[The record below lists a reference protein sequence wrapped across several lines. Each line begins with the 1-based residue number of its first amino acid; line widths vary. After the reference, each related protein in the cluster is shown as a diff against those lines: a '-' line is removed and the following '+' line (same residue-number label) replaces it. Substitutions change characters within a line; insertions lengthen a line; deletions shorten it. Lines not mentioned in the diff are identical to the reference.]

1 MEPMTH
7 RITKDEVFEVVKRNI
22 LEILPDVA
30 ADIVSMDKSL
40 VDLGANSVDRM
51 EVVTLSMEAL
61 DLKIPLMSFAKVD
74 NIEGLV
80 AVLLEH
86 AR

>member
-30 ADIVSMDKSL
+30 PGMVSLDKSL

-86 AR
+86 VR

>member
-1 MEPMTH
+1 MTH
-7 RITKDEVFEVVKRNI
+7 RITKEEVFEVVKRNI

-30 ADIVSMDKSL
+30 PDTVSLDRSL

-61 DLKIPLMSFAKVD
+61 DLKIPLMSFARVD

-80 AVLLEH
+80 AVLFEH
-86 AR
+86 VR

>member
-1 MEPMTH
+1 MTH

-30 ADIVSMDKSL
+30 PDTVSLDRSL

-61 DLKIPLMSFAKVD
+61 DLKIPLMSFARVD

-80 AVLLEH
+80 AVLFEH
-86 AR
+86 VR

>member
-1 MEPMTH
+1 MTH

>member
-1 MEPMTH
+1 MTH
-7 RITKDEVFEVVKRNI
+7 RITKEEVFEVVKRNI

-30 ADIVSMDKSL
+30 PATVSLDRSL

-61 DLKIPLMSFAKVD
+61 DLKIPLMSFARVD

-80 AVLLEH
+80 AVLFEH
-86 AR
+86 VR